1 MDFTGWV
8 RRWLTQHPLKEPA
21 ETDRAQYTAEVMA
34 RVRRL
39 AQPAPAPRRVWWLP
53 ACRDAVWSWWCDAG
67 RPACRAAAQAWRP
80 VLVTVTAAAAV
91 VLVVGRVNQAP
102 IRVAHDAEDGPMVA
116 AVDKQPLI
124 AQPAVPEDALV
135 EEFAQSV
142 EEFLL
147 AEALILAESSSEDEA
162 WLEETLRLL
171 DALDEDLP
179 DGGTED
185 WSDDDWLD
193 ELDLFEDEDFFASS

>member
-1 MDFTGWV
+1 MDFTSWV

-39 AQPAPAPRRVWWLP
+39 AQPAPAPRRVWWL
-53 ACRDAVWSWWCDAG
+53 
-67 RPACRAAAQAWRP
+67 RP

-179 DGGTED
+179 EGDTGD

-193 ELDLFEDEDFFASS
+193 ELDLFEDEDFFVSS